1 MATTKHT
8 RRKYTN
14 IRINQRKWQ
23 KPSRMK
29 IGCDAL
35 LWSALRRCARCTRC
49 TRCTVCACI
58 FHHWAYAMCFDDP
71 TARPILDC
79 IYHQFGQTIYNGHDG
94 EFFAQQR
101 PLTATKSP
109 CRDIKVQTYKMCA
122 TFYSTSFSFGLL
134 LTVPIQDICGLR
146 LKKLID
152 WVASLAHTPA
162 IEIAGDAQTSKSNNK
177 KKKIRRKDE
186 RGEKKNMSENGI
198 CWYEKHRILSICLW
212 CGIHMIQMSANM
224 VHAPISHTHT
234 HNGNTSGY
242 NTW

>member
-35 LWSALRRCARCTRC
+35 LWSALSRCA
-49 TRCTVCACI
+49 RCTVCACI
-58 FHHWAYAMCFDDP
+58 FHYWAYAMCFDDP

-79 IYHQFGQTIYNGHDG
+79 IYHQFGPTIYNGHDG

-109 CRDIKVQTYKMCA
+109 CSCRDIEVQTYKMCA
-122 TFYSTSFSFGLL
+122 TFYSSSFSFGLL

-177 KKKIRRKDE
+177 KKENSSKGRTRREKRHVWKRHMLIRKAS
-186 RGEKKNMSENGI
+186 NFIYMFMM
-198 CWYEKHRILSICLW
+198 WYTYDSNV
-212 CGIHMIQMSANM
+212 G
-224 VHAPISHTHT
+224 
-234 HNGNTSGY
+234 
-242 NTW
+242 

>member
-35 LWSALRRCARCTRC
+35 LWSALRRCARC

-122 TFYSTSFSFGLL
+122 TFYSSSFSFGLL
-134 LTVPIQDICGLR
+134 LTMPIQDICDLR

-177 KKKIRRKDE
+177 KKENSSKGRTRR
-186 RGEKKNMSENGI
+186 EKKHVWKRHMLIRKASNFIYMFMM
-198 CWYEKHRILSICLW
+198 W
-212 CGIHMIQMSANM
+212 CTYDSNVG
-224 VHAPISHTHT
+224 
-234 HNGNTSGY
+234 
-242 NTW
+242 